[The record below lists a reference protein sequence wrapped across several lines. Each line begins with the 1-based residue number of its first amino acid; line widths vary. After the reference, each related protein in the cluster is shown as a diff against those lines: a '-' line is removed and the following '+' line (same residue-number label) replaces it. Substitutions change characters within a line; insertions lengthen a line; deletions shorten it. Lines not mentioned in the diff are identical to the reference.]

1 MKNINPIN
9 LYLEEEN
16 GLYSIS
22 IDSED
27 QLSTPNGNIIKS
39 ECRELIEAIV
49 YELQKFYSLELTSN
63 NSITG
68 DALERVSQY
77 SLISTQIDFWED
89 GNKEFTKNE
98 IAVKIENDPLTNLS
112 PGKEKVDQLYQWRE
126 IIDYLKDNDF
136 DFMELQ
142 YFNGKKEQLRLTEI
156 IYKDFN
162 NSEPYQKAI
171 FIQLTYLL
179 ESIITSWIFVFGNL
193 NENKFATIFT
203 ETFDF
208 HQNLRLS
215 LIEDELDEEGRRVDG
230 SFPVEM
236 FGEFLKDETEEEKKI
251 KEKRKIEIYKEI
263 EEIFEICFKFKKVNQ
278 DQFDKIETLI
288 KNHET
293 STLELKSSFSKALEN
308 EVKSNILE
316 HKVLQSIVG
325 FLNIEQGGSLILGI
339 DDNLNAIGIDKDK
352 FGKDYDKYRRN
363 FVQKIENLIGKSFL
377 DRINMSI
384 EKYQKKDVFLVQCKG
399 RQNKNELAYLSSIDK
414 KTQDLYLRTEGKVV
428 KLEGKEI
435 ADFLKGL

>member
-236 FGEFLKDETEEEKKI
+236 FGEFLKDETEEEK
-251 KEKRKIEIYKEI
+251 
-263 EEIFEICFKFKKVNQ
+263 
-278 DQFDKIETLI
+278 
-288 KNHET
+288 
-293 STLELKSSFSKALEN
+293 
-308 EVKSNILE
+308 
-316 HKVLQSIVG
+316 
-325 FLNIEQGGSLILGI
+325 
-339 DDNLNAIGIDKDK
+339 
-352 FGKDYDKYRRN
+352 
-363 FVQKIENLIGKSFL
+363 
-377 DRINMSI
+377 
-384 EKYQKKDVFLVQCKG
+384 
-399 RQNKNELAYLSSIDK
+399 
-414 KTQDLYLRTEGKVV
+414 
-428 KLEGKEI
+428 
-435 ADFLKGL
+435 